1 VPVTDAGDGSEWA
14 PVLNGIPAPG
24 NNFVL
29 PDHKM
34 LYVSVTKVAC
44 TSLRWMVADLAGEDL
59 ESFYTGLAA
68 HQTRLMT
75 IHRNRTHW
83 QKTPQLFQIPKS
95 ERGPISRDNGWLIF
109 AVVRDPWS
117 RLWSGWQSKFLVHH
131 PFYLRNYGD
140 EDWFPRVPTSQ
151 ADVVEDFAKFV
162 FAQPWLTNE
171 KLFDD
176 VHFKT
181 QTYSVRPVGMN
192 YTKIYDLARLNE
204 LFADIHTHLQGLG
217 KDQELYLPRANE
229 TPLPLIPAVLDNGVA
244 EAIEKAYR
252 EDFDNFGDRWS
263 YDTIKFKADAW
274 DEGTIEHAA
283 YHSTANER
291 IGDLSDEARRIQRE
305 LVRSQAKVGRLEAEV
320 QRLRE
325 NAARALVPRVRRRIG
340 RLVRR

>member
-1 VPVTDAGDGSEWA
+1 
-14 PVLNGIPAPG
+14 
-24 NNFVL
+24 
-29 PDHKM
+29 
-34 LYVSVTKVAC
+34 
-44 TSLRWMVADLAGEDL
+44 
-59 ESFYTGLAA
+59 
-68 HQTRLMT
+68 
-75 IHRNRTHW
+75 
-83 QKTPQLFQIPKS
+83 
-95 ERGPISRDNGWLIF
+95 
-109 AVVRDPWS
+109 
-117 RLWSGWQSKFLVHH
+117 
-131 PFYLRNYGD
+131 
-140 EDWFPRVPTSQ
+140 
-151 ADVVEDFAKFV
+151 V